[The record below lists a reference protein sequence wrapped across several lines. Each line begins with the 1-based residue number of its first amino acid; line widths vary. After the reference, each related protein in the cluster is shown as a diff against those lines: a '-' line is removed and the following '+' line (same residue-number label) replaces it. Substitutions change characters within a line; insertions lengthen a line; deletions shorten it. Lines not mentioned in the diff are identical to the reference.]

1 MFLYEEKQRTRILQ
15 AFLKKML
22 KTKISGRHKAAYN
35 LSQTK
40 YIKAIPHPAL
50 KGIFKYRGHTSVS
63 AMQERLVAEV
73 W

>member
-15 AFLKKML
+15 AFFKENAENQNFWL
-22 KTKISGRHKAAYN
+22 
-35 LSQTK
+35 TK